1 MSPARRSLALAVAR
15 FVVAFAILVAPW
27 PGLGRAFTEAAG
39 AVATAVADPFFGASN
54 VTFVLRA
61 PVPSEG
67 LGDWRGVVDVK
78 QDFPEGPVR
87 HAGAIDM
94 RRAGYLQLVTF
105 LSLAAGWPPRRP
117 SRALLAV
124 VMAALVVAST
134 LGVAALDFL
143 CGVGAVQAWAWFA
156 TAVALARRAL
166 VGAPGMAYAIPG
178 LVWLALRDR
187 DGASDAF
194 MTGSQRSRVA
204 SVRQL

>member
-1 MSPARRSLALAVAR
+1 MSPARRSLGLSVAR
-15 FVVAFAILVAPW
+15 FLVAFGLLVAPW
-27 PGLGRAFTEAAG
+27 RGLGRAFTEAAG
-39 AVATAVADPFFGASN
+39 AVATAVADPFFGSSN

-61 PVPSEG
+61 PVPSER

-94 RRAGYLQLVTF
+94 RRAGYLQLATF
-105 LSLAAGWPPRRP
+105 LSLAAGWPPRRH

-124 VMAALVVAST
+124 VVATLVVAST

-143 CGVGAVQAWAWFA
+143 CSLGAVHAWAWFA

-187 DGASDAF
+187 EGTNDAF
-194 MTGSQRSRVA
+194 MTVPQRSRVA
-204 SVRQL
+204 GVRQL